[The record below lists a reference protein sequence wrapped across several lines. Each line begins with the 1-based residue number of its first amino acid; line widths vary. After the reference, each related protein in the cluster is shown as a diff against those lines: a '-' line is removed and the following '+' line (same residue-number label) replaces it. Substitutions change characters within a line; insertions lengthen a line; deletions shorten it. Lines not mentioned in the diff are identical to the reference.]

1 MRRRRGLLPVLLVLL
16 LVVVAA
22 CGNAGEGDDDASGDD
37 SPSTT
42 AANVEDGAVSD
53 AQDDEFVAVDQPGV
67 TDDTITV
74 SGVASATNPLGAPY
88 DQVWEGVDAYFAMIN
103 DGGGIYQRE
112 LVLPEDNRHDDQ
124 FSQNQAEVQRII
136 TQDDPFAVVGVA
148 TLNFAGADL
157 LVDENIP
164 TFGWNI
170 QQEWQN
176 GPNLFGEKGSY
187 LRFTDPGP
195 LLPFLAREIGAEQVG
210 VLAYN
215 VPQSSDCL
223 TGIENSFDV
232 YGDDAGA
239 EVAYSDSS
247 LAYGTTDLSV
257 QVQAMKDAGVD
268 LVSTCMDTNGVTT
281 LQREMD
287 RQGLDVPQYLP
298 NGYDYDFV
306 GDFGDLFEGS
316 YVLTQFAPFE
326 FEPQPQGTQDYLEWM
341 DETDGTVG
349 ELSLA
354 GWLSAAQFVTG
365 LRAAG
370 PDFTRAKVVDG
381 LNSVTDFDAD
391 GILPG
396 TDWTVAHEADGDQ
409 LCFALSQIEGSEFVP
424 QFTEEGKPFICF
436 ENGAETLPDEPA
448 HES

>member
-1 MRRRRGLLPVLLVLL
+1 MRSHRCFLIVLMSLL
-16 LVVVAA
+16 LVAAA
-22 CGNAGEGDDDASGDD
+22 CGNAGEGDDASDDASSD
-37 SPSTT
+37 TT
-42 AANVEDGAVSD
+42 AANVEDGEVSD

-88 DQVWEGVDAYFAMIN
+88 DQVWEGVDAYFAMVN
-103 DGGGIYQRE
+103 GEGGIYQRE
-112 LVLPEDNRHDDQ
+112 LVLPEENRHDDQ
-124 FSQNQAEVQRII
+124 FAQNQTEVQRII

-157 LVDENIP
+157 LVDENVP

-187 LRFTDPGP
+187 LDFTGGGP
-195 LLPFLAREIGAEQVG
+195 LLPFVAREIGAEQVA

-223 TGIENSFDV
+223 TGIENGFEK
-232 YGDDAGA
+232 YGQDAGA
-239 EVAYSDSS
+239 EIAYADSS

-257 QVQAMKDAGVD
+257 QVQQMSDAGVD
-268 LVSTCMDTNGVTT
+268 LVTTCMDTNGVTT
-281 LQREMD
+281 LAREMQ

-298 NGYDYDFV
+298 NGYDYDLLA
-306 GDFGDLFEGS
+306 DFGDLFEGS
-316 YVLTQFAPFE
+316 YVGTQFVPFE
-326 FEPQPQGTQDYLEWM
+326 FEPQPEGTQDYLEWI
-341 DETDGTVG
+341 DETGGTVG

-370 PDFTRAKVVDG
+370 PDFSRASVVDG
-381 LNSVTDFDAD
+381 LNSVTDFDAG

-396 TDWTVAHEADGDQ
+396 TDWTIAHETNPAQ
-409 LCFALSQIEGSEFVP
+409 LCDAVSKIEGGEFVP
-424 QFTEEGKPFICF
+424 QFTAEGKPFICF
-436 ENGAETLPDEPA
+436 ENGAASLPDQPTNED
-448 HES
+448 

>member
-1 MRRRRGLLPVLLVLL
+1 MRRRFRFLIVLLGFL
-16 LVVVAA
+16 LVAVA
-22 CGNAGEGDDDASGDD
+22 CGNAGEESSDDTAGD
-37 SPSTT
+37 STEQST
-42 AANVEDGAVSD
+42 NVDGGEVSD
-53 AQDDEFVAVDQPGV
+53 AADDEFVAVDQPGV

-74 SGVASATNPLGAPY
+74 SGVASATNPLGEPY
-88 DQVWEGVDAYFAMIN
+88 DQVWDGVDAYFAMIN
-103 DGGGIYQRE
+103 DGGGIYQRQLE
-112 LVLPEDNRHDDQ
+112 LPDDNRHDDQ
-124 FSQNQAEVQRII
+124 FAQNQAEVQRII

-157 LVDENIP
+157 LVDAGTP

-170 QQEWQN
+170 NQEWQN
-176 GPNLFGEKGSY
+176 GDNLFGEKGSF
-187 LRFTDPGP
+187 LDFTGGGP
-195 LLPFLAREIGAEQVG
+195 LLPFLAREEGAQKVA

-223 TGIENSFDV
+223 TGVENSFEL
-232 YGDDAGA
+232 YGEDAGA
-239 EVAYSDSS
+239 EIAFSDSS

-257 QVQAMKDAGVD
+257 QVQQMKDAGVD
-268 LVSTCMDTNGVTT
+268 LVTTCMDTNGVTT

-298 NGYDYDFV
+298 NGYNYDFID
-306 GDFGDLFEGS
+306 DFGDLFEGS
-316 YVLTQFAPFE
+316 FVLTQFSPFE
-326 FEPQPQGTQDYLEWM
+326 FEPQPQGIQDYLQWI
-341 DETDGTVG
+341 DETGGTVG

-370 PDFTRAKVVDG
+370 PDFTQQKVVDG
-381 LNSVTDFDAD
+381 LNSVTDFTGD

-396 TDWTVAHEADGDQ
+396 TDWTVAHEADGPQ
-409 LCFALSQIEGSEFVP
+409 LCYALSQITGGEFVP

-436 ENGAETLPDEPA
+436 ENGADQLPDEPQ

>member
-1 MRRRRGLLPVLLVLL
+1 MRRRRHLLLPVLLVL

-22 CGNAGEGDDDASGDD
+22 CGNAGEDDDAGDD
-37 SPSTT
+37 SSSTT
-42 AANVEDGAVSD
+42 AANVDDGEVSD
-53 AQDDEFVAVDQPGV
+53 ARDDEFVPVDQPGV

-88 DQVWEGVDAYFAMIN
+88 DQVWDGVDAYFAMVN

-112 LVLPEDNRHDDQ
+112 LVLPEDHRHDDQ
-124 FSQNQAEVQRII
+124 FAQNQTEVQRII

-187 LRFTDPGP
+187 LDFTGGGP
-195 LLPFLAREIGAEQVG
+195 LLPFLAREIGAEQIG

-223 TGIENSFDV
+223 TGIENSFAT

-239 EVAYSDSS
+239 EVAFADSS

-257 QVQAMKDAGVD
+257 QVQQMKDAGVD
-268 LVSTCMDTNGVTT
+268 LVTTCMDTNGVTT
-281 LQREMD
+281 LAREMQ

-298 NGYDYDFV
+298 NGYDYDLI

-316 YVLTQFAPFE
+316 YVGTQFAPFE
-326 FEPQPQGTQDYLEWM
+326 FEPQPQGTQDYLEWI
-341 DETDGTVG
+341 DETGGTVG

-370 PDFTRAKVVDG
+370 PDFTREKVIDG
-381 LNSVTDFDAD
+381 LNAVTDFDAD

-396 TDWTVAHEADGDQ
+396 TDWTIAHETNPDQ
-409 LCFALSQIEGSEFVP
+409 LCDAVSQIRDGEFVP
-424 QFTEEGKPFICF
+424 QFTAEGKPFICF
-436 ENGAETLPDEPA
+436 ENGADALPDEPTNEA
-448 HES
+448 

>member
-1 MRRRRGLLPVLLVLL
+1 MRTHRRFLIVLSSLALVA
-16 LVVVAA
+16 AA
-22 CGNAGEGDDDASGDD
+22 CGNAGED
-37 SPSTT
+37 SADEQTDGT
-42 AANVEDGAVSD
+42 EAAANVDDGEVSD
-53 AQDDEFVAVDQPGV
+53 AADDEFVAVDQPGV

-74 SGVASATNPLGAPY
+74 SGVASVTNPLGAPY
-88 DQVWEGVDAYFAMIN
+88 GQVWDGVDAYFAMIN
-103 DGGGIYQRE
+103 DEGGIYQRD

-124 FSQNQAEVQRII
+124 FAQNQTEVQRII

-176 GPNLFGEKGSY
+176 GPNLFGEKGSF
-187 LRFTDPGP
+187 LDFTGGGP
-195 LLPFLAREIGAEQVG
+195 LLPFLARETGAEKIG

-223 TGIENSFDV
+223 TGIENSFDE
-232 YGDDAGA
+232 YGADAGA
-239 EVAYSDSS
+239 EVAFADSS

-257 QVQAMKDAGVD
+257 QVQQMKDAGVD
-268 LVSTCMDTNGVTT
+268 LVTTCMDTNGVTT
-281 LQREMD
+281 LAREME
-287 RQGLDVPQYLP
+287 RQGLDAPQYLP
-298 NGYDYDFV
+298 NGYDYDLI

-316 YVLTQFAPFE
+316 YVLTGFTPFE
-326 FEPQPQGTQDYLEWM
+326 FEPQPQGIQDYLQWV
-341 DETDGTVG
+341 DETGGTVG

-370 PDFTRAKVVDG
+370 PDFTRDKVVDG
-381 LNSVTDFDAD
+381 LNAVTDFTGD
-391 GILPG
+391 GIVAG
-396 TDWTVAHEADGDQ
+396 TDWTIAHEADGPQ
-409 LCFALSQIEGSEFVP
+409 LCYALSQIQDGEFVP
-424 QFTEEGKPFICF
+424 SFTTEGKPFICF
-436 ENGAETLPDEPA
+436 DNGAASLPDEPD
-448 HES
+448 HQD

>member
-1 MRRRRGLLPVLLVLL
+1 MRTHRRLLIVLSCLVL
-16 LVVVAA
+16 VAAA
-22 CGNAGEGDDDASGDD
+22 CGNAGEDDADE
-37 SPSTT
+37 PSEGTE
-42 AANVEDGAVSD
+42 AAADVDGGEVSD
-53 AQDDEFVAVDQPGV
+53 AADDEFVAVDQPGV

-124 FSQNQAEVQRII
+124 FAQNQTEVQRII

-157 LVDENIP
+157 LVDEGIP

-170 QQEWQN
+170 QQEWQD

-187 LRFTDPGP
+187 LDFTGGGP
-195 LLPFLAREIGAEQVG
+195 LLPFLAREIGAEQVA

-223 TGIENSFDV
+223 TGIENSFEK
-232 YGDDAGA
+232 YGADAGA
-239 EVAYSDSS
+239 EVAFSDSS

-257 QVQAMKDAGVD
+257 QVQQMSDAGVD
-268 LVSTCMDTNGVTT
+268 LVTTCMDTNGVTT
-281 LQREMD
+281 LAREMQ

-298 NGYDYDFV
+298 NGYDYDLI
-306 GDFGDLFEGS
+306 GDFGELFEGS
-316 YVLTQFAPFE
+316 YVGTQFAPFE
-326 FEPQPQGTQDYLEWM
+326 FEPQPPGTQDYLEWM
-341 DETDGTVG
+341 EETGGTVG

-370 PDFTRAKVVDG
+370 PDFTREKVVDG
-381 LNSVTDFDAD
+381 LNAVTDFDGD

-396 TDWTVAHEADGDQ
+396 TDWTIAHETNPDQ
-409 LCFALSQIEGSEFVP
+409 LCDAVSQIQDGEFVP
-424 QFTEEGKPFICF
+424 QFTADGKPFICF
-436 ENGAETLPDEPA
+436 ENGAASLPDEPTN
-448 HES
+448 ED

>member
-1 MRRRRGLLPVLLVLL
+1 MRRRRRLLLPVLLAL

-22 CGNAGEGDDDASGDD
+22 CGNAGEDDDASGGD
-37 SPSTT
+37 SSATT
-42 AANVEDGAVSD
+42 AANVDDGEVSD
-53 AQDDEFVAVDQPGV
+53 AQDDEFVPVDQPGV

-124 FSQNQAEVQRII
+124 FAQNQTEVQRII

-187 LRFTDPGP
+187 LDFTGGGP
-195 LLPFLAREIGAEQVG
+195 LLPFLAREIGAEQIG

-223 TGIENSFDV
+223 TGIENSFEE

-239 EVAYSDSS
+239 EVAFADSS

-257 QVQAMKDAGVD
+257 QVQQMSDAGVD
-268 LVSTCMDTNGVTT
+268 LVTTCMDTNGVTT
-281 LQREMD
+281 LAREMQ

-298 NGYDYDFV
+298 NGYDYDLI
-306 GDFGDLFEGS
+306 GDFGELFEGS
-316 YVLTQFAPFE
+316 YVGTQFAPFE
-326 FEPQPQGTQDYLEWM
+326 FEPQPPGTQDYLEWIE
-341 DETDGTVG
+341 ETGGTVG

-370 PDFTRAKVVDG
+370 PDFTREKVVDG
-381 LNSVTDFDAD
+381 LNAVTDFDAD

-396 TDWTVAHEADGDQ
+396 TDWTIAHETNPEQ
-409 LCFALSQIEGSEFVP
+409 LCDAVSQIQDGAFVP
-424 QFTEEGKPFICF
+424 QFTAEGKPFICF
-436 ENGAETLPDEPA
+436 ENGAPSLPDEPTNQD
-448 HES
+448 

>member
-16 LVVVAA
+16 LVVAAA
-22 CGNAGEGDDDASGDD
+22 CGTGEDDDAASDD
-37 SPSTT
+37 GASSTT

-88 DQVWEGVDAYFAMIN
+88 DQVWDGVDAYFAMIN
-103 DGGGIYQRE
+103 DGGGIYQRQLE
-112 LVLPEDNRHDDQ
+112 LPEDNRHDDQ
-124 FSQNQAEVQRII
+124 FAQNQTEVQRII

-157 LVDENIP
+157 LVDAGIP

-170 QQEWQN
+170 NQEWQN
-176 GPNLFGEKGSY
+176 GDNLFGEKGSY
-187 LRFTDPGP
+187 LDFTGGGP
-195 LLPFLAREIGAEQVG
+195 LLPFLARETGAHNVG

-223 TGIENSFDV
+223 TGVENSFDL
-232 YGDDAGA
+232 YGADADA
-239 EVAYSDSS
+239 EVVFADSS

-257 QVQAMKDAGVD
+257 QVQQMKDAGVD
-268 LVSTCMDTNGVTT
+268 LVTTCMDTNGVTT

-287 RQGLDVPQYLP
+287 RQDLGAPQYLP
-298 NGYDYDFV
+298 NGYDFDFV
-306 GDFGDLFEGS
+306 RDFGDLFEGS

-326 FEPQPQGTQDYLEWM
+326 FEPQPQGIQDYLQWL
-341 DETDGTVG
+341 DETGGTVG

-370 PDFTRAKVVDG
+370 PDFTQQKVTDG
-381 LNSVTDFDAD
+381 LNSVTDFTGD

-396 TDWTVAHEADGDQ
+396 TDWTVAHEADGPE
-409 LCFALSQIEGSEFVP
+409 LCYAMSQITGGEFVP

-436 ENGAETLPDEPA
+436 ENGADALPDEPL
-448 HES
+448 HED

>member
-1 MRRRRGLLPVLLVLL
+1 MRRRPHLLVPVLLAVLL
-16 LVVVAA
+16 VAAA
-22 CGNAGEGDDDASGDD
+22 CGNAGEDDGATEDD
-37 SPSTT
+37 GASTT
-42 AANVEDGAVSD
+42 AANVTDGEVSD
-53 AQDDEFVAVDQPGV
+53 ARDDEFVPVDEPGV
-67 TDDTITV
+67 TEDTITV

-88 DQVWEGVDAYFAMIN
+88 DQVWDGVDAYFAMIN
-103 DGGGIYQRE
+103 EGGGIYQRQLE
-112 LVLPEDNRHDDQ
+112 LPEENRHDDQ
-124 FSQNQAEVQRII
+124 FAQNQTEVQRII

-187 LRFTDPGP
+187 LNFTGGGP
-195 LLPFLAREIGAEQVG
+195 LLPFLAREIGAEDIG

-215 VPQSSDCL
+215 VPQSADCL
-223 TGIENSFDV
+223 TGIENSFER

-239 EVAYSDSS
+239 EVAFADSS

-257 QVQAMKDAGVD
+257 QVQQMKDADVD
-268 LVSTCMDTNGVTT
+268 LVTTCMDTNGVTT
-281 LQREMD
+281 LAREMR

-298 NGYDYDFV
+298 NGYDYDFI

-316 YVLTQFAPFE
+316 YVGTQFAPFE
-326 FEPQPQGTQDYLEWM
+326 FEPQPQGTQDYLEWIE
-341 DETDGTVG
+341 ETGGVVG

-354 GWLSAAQFVTG
+354 GWLSADQFVTG

-381 LNSVTDFDAD
+381 LNSVTDYDGG

-396 TDWTVAHEADGDQ
+396 TDWTIAHESDADQ
-409 LCFALSQIEGSEFVP
+409 LCDAVSQIQDGEFVP
-424 QFTEEGKPFICF
+424 QFTTEGRPFICF
-436 ENGAETLPDEPA
+436 ESGADALPDEPE
-448 HES
+448 HQD

>member
-1 MRRRRGLLPVLLVLL
+1 MRSRRRFLIVVLGFVLVT
-16 LVVVAA
+16 AA
-22 CGNAGEGDDDASGDD
+22 CGNAGEDNADDTGSD
-37 SPSTT
+37 TT
-42 AANVEDGAVSD
+42 EQATNVDGGEVSD

-88 DQVWEGVDAYFAMIN
+88 DQVWDGVDAYFAMIN

-112 LVLPEDNRHDDQ
+112 LVLPDDNRHDDQ
-124 FSQNQAEVQRII
+124 FAQNQTEVQRII

-157 LVDENIP
+157 LVDENVP

-187 LRFTDPGP
+187 LDFTGGGP
-195 LLPFLAREIGAEQVG
+195 LLPFLAREIGAHDVAALG
-210 VLAYN
+210 YN

-223 TGIENSFDV
+223 TGIENSFEL
-232 YGDDAGA
+232 YGEDADA
-239 EVAYSDSS
+239 QVAFSDSS
-247 LAYGTTDLSV
+247 LSYGATDLSV
-257 QVQAMKDAGVD
+257 QVQQMKDAGVD
-268 LVSTCMDTNGVTT
+268 LVTTCMDTNGVTT
-281 LQREMD
+281 LAREME
-287 RQGLDVPQYLP
+287 RQGLDAPQYLP

-306 GDFGDLFEGS
+306 RDFGDLFEGS

-326 FEPQPQGTQDYLEWM
+326 FEPQPQGIQDYLQWI
-341 DETDGTVG
+341 DETGGTIG

-370 PDFTRAKVVDG
+370 PDFTRATVVDG
-381 LNSVTDFDAD
+381 LNSVTDFTGD

-396 TDWTVAHEADGDQ
+396 TDWTIAHEADGPEF
-409 LCFALSQIEGSEFVP
+409 CYAISQITDSEFVP
-424 QFTEEGKPFICF
+424 QFTEDGKPFICF
-436 ENGAETLPDEPA
+436 ENGATTLADEPL
-448 HES
+448 HED